1 MENELEPCPVCGE
14 ATYESENCDRMFA
27 VQIDSSCGHYVL
39 QEEYDPAVALSRD
52 IARAKVKAAHS
63 DLARRA
69 EIGALVDR
77 IVDGL
82 GYVQMECEADAN
94 GEAGMYDVRS
104 HDAGA
109 YTDTLLDALRALA
122 KEVSGDR

>member
-1 MENELEPCPVCGE
+1 MESELEPCPVCGD

-69 EIGALVDR
+69 EIGALVER
-77 IVDGL
+77 IVESHQRRVDCVRLEGR
-82 GYVQMECEADAN
+82 GYCAH
-94 GEAGMYDVRS
+94 S
-104 HDAGA
+104 PSSKPPP
-109 YTDTLLDALRALA
+109 TSPTLLDALRALA
-122 KEVSGDR
+122 KEVGGE

>member
-69 EIGALVDR
+69 EIGALVER
-77 IVDGL
+77 MCRNGSLNGPLKVFPSRLVDGPVRVSL
-82 GYVQMECEADAN
+82 ATCVSGVRN
-94 GEAGMYDVRS
+94 GEAS
-104 HDAGA
+104 
-109 YTDTLLDALRALA
+109 TLLDALRARLA
-122 KEVSGDR
+122 